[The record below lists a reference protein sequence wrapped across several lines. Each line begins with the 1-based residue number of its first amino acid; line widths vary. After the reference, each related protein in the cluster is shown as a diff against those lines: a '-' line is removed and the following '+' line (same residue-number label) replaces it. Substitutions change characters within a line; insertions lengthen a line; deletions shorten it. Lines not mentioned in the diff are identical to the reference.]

1 MKETDLL
8 ILTASLT
15 ELGTGAGVWVEEFSE
30 TVKAMREK
38 MKMAMEKRMM
48 MTMMMTM

>member
-15 ELGTGAGVWVEEFSE
+15 ELGTGAGAGVWVEEFSE
-30 TVKAMREK
+30 TVKAMREM
-38 MKMAMEKRMM
+38 MKMAMEKMM
-48 MTMMMTM
+48 MTM